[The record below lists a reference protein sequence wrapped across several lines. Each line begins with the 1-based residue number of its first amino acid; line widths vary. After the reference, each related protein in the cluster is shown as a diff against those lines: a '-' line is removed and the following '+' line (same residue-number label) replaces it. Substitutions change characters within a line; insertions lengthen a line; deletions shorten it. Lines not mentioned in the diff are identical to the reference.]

1 MSQPYKIVLI
11 ALGVLVTI
19 LIAGASYL
27 STLISPDKL
36 TQRLIAEVRDATGR
50 DLAIAGP
57 VSLHFFPTIAVSA
70 EQLSFSN
77 APWSQQSQMASLE
90 KVALEI
96 SLMPLLSRRIEV
108 SRVELS
114 GLHLHLETNAKG
126 EGNWLMGDAA
136 SPSSKTK
143 PLASDSLPASAQAG
157 SAVDT
162 VDGNLIS
169 IENLQLS
176 NGRIDYQPSGGTASR
191 YQIAR
196 VAMQGGG
203 DTVINAELKQDALAV
218 TVKGKMTSIREILQ
232 SIGSKAI
239 DVAFDFEV
247 GLNSKPAQLKG
258 TVALDPIKPSQF
270 TLSFKANEL
279 DLSALPAFTRTT
291 PPTTAAPAASPVNA
305 ATKALNAVTAS
316 NQATTTARTGE
327 QFFSDAPLPLQSL
340 PNGNGSLDMEIAQL
354 VLPSKVVLNK
364 VAVVARLSLQQ
375 IDVPQISFLLGSGQF
390 DGSVRISDT
399 QGTPNWV
406 FKGGASG
413 FTLEQLLA
421 STASKGKVSGGNMH
435 AAFNLTSSGKS
446 PHQIASSL
454 NGQSQITVGSARLAS
469 SFLNQ
474 GGDVLVTLF
483 DAINPMRK
491 KSNETVLECAVV
503 YLPAKGGVVSVA
515 DSVGIETDRLN
526 VVLAGS
532 VNLNSEGINLAI
544 YSKEKSGL
552 RAGVDLANL
561 VRLQGTLVKPQVG
574 VNKEAVVNQ
583 ALALGLGF
591 LTGGASIIA
600 QNAEGVMNKPHPCR
614 DAMRSWE
621 SIYLR
626 SNTEIKIPAKK
637 AVQKPEMV
645 KPLTTVETSINTTA
659 LMTNKKSPMLRALS
673 GGMSKIRMGLTIALA
688 KPNTK
693 AATISAAASS
703 N

>member
-1 MSQPYKIVLI
+1 MSRPYKVALI

-19 LIAGASYL
+19 LVAGASYL

-50 DLAIAGP
+50 ELAIAGP
-57 VSLHFFPTIAVSA
+57 VSLHFFPKIAVSA

-77 APWSQQSQMASLE
+77 ASWSQQSQMASLE

-136 SPSSKTK
+136 SSSSKAK
-143 PLASDSLPASAQAG
+143 PPAQAG
-157 SAVDT
+157 SAVDAA
-162 VDGNLIS
+162 DGNLIS

-203 DTVINAELKQDALAV
+203 GDTVINAELKQDALAV
-218 TVKGKMTSIREILQ
+218 TVKGKMTSIREVLQ

-258 TVALDPIKPSQF
+258 TVALDPVKPSQF
-270 TLSFKANEL
+270 ALSFKANEL
-279 DLSALPAFTRTT
+279 DLSALPAFASTAA
-291 PPTTAAPAASPVNA
+291 PTTAAPAASPINA

-340 PNGNGSLDMEIAQL
+340 PNGNGSLDVEIAQL

-364 VAVVARLSLQQ
+364 VAVVARLSPQQ
-375 IDVPQISFLLGSGQF
+375 IDVPQIGFLLGSGQF
-390 DGSVRISDT
+390 DGSARISNT

-421 STASKGKVSGGNMH
+421 STASKGKVSGGNMR

-446 PHQIASSL
+446 PHQIASNL

-532 VNLNSEGINLAI
+532 VNLNSERINLAI
-544 YSKEKSGL
+544 YPKEKSGL
-552 RAGVDLANL
+552 SAGVDLANL

-626 SNTEIKIPAKK
+626 S
-637 AVQKPEMV
+637 
-645 KPLTTVETSINTTA
+645 
-659 LMTNKKSPMLRALS
+659 
-673 GGMSKIRMGLTIALA
+673 
-688 KPNTK
+688 
-693 AATISAAASS
+693 
-703 N
+703 

>member
-77 APWSQQSQMASLE
+77 ASWSQQSQMASLE

-136 SPSSKTK
+136 SSSSKAK
-143 PLASDSLPASAQAG
+143 PPAQAG
-157 SAVDT
+157 STVDT
-162 VDGNLIS
+162 ADGNLIS

-203 DTVINAELKQDALAV
+203 GDTVINAELKQDALAV
-218 TVKGKMTSIREILQ
+218 TVKGKMTSIREVLQ

-247 GLNSKPAQLKG
+247 ALNSKPAQLKG
-258 TVALDPIKPSQF
+258 TVVLDPVKPSQF
-270 TLSFKANEL
+270 ALSFKANEL
-279 DLSALPAFTRTT
+279 DLSALPAFASTAA
-291 PPTTAAPAASPVNA
+291 PTTAGPAASPINA

-340 PNGNGSLDMEIAQL
+340 PNGNGSLDVEIAQL

-364 VAVVARLSLQQ
+364 VAVVARLSPQQ
-375 IDVPQISFLLGSGQF
+375 IDVPQIGFLLGSGQF
-390 DGSVRISDT
+390 DGSARISNT

-421 STASKGKVSGGNMH
+421 STASKGKVSGGNMR

-446 PHQIASSL
+446 PHQIASNL
-454 NGQSQITVGSARLAS
+454 NGQSQITIGSARLAS

-503 YLPAKGGVVSVA
+503 YLPTKSGVVSVA

-532 VNLNSEGINLAI
+532 INLNSERINLAI
-544 YSKEKSGL
+544 YPKEKSGL
-552 RAGVDLANL
+552 SAGVDLANL

-626 SNTEIKIPAKK
+626 S
-637 AVQKPEMV
+637 
-645 KPLTTVETSINTTA
+645 
-659 LMTNKKSPMLRALS
+659 
-673 GGMSKIRMGLTIALA
+673 
-688 KPNTK
+688 
-693 AATISAAASS
+693 
-703 N
+703 

>member
-11 ALGVLVTI
+11 ALAA
-19 LIAGASYL
+19 LIALLVAGTSYL

-50 DLAIAGP
+50 ELAIAGP
-57 VSLHFFPTIAVSA
+57 VSLHFFPKIAVSA

-77 APWSQQSQMASLE
+77 AAWSQRSQMASLE

-96 SLMPLLSRRIEV
+96 NLMPLLSRRIEV

-114 GLHLHLETNAKG
+114 GLRLHLETNAKG
-126 EGNWLMGDAA
+126 EGNWQMGDAA
-136 SPSSKTK
+136 ASSNKTK
-143 PLASDSLPASAQAG
+143 PSASDALPGHPQAADSG
-157 SAVDT
+157 DT

-169 IENLQLS
+169 IENLHLS
-176 NGRIDYQPSGGTASR
+176 NAHIDYQPSGGAVSNYR
-191 YQIAR
+191 IAR
-196 VAMQGGG
+196 IAMQGSGR
-203 DTVINAELKQDALAV
+203 DTAISAELKQDALAV
-218 TVKGKMTSIREILQ
+218 TVKGKMTSVREVLQ
-232 SIGSKAI
+232 SVGSKAI

-247 GLNSKPAQLKG
+247 GLNSKPVQLKG
-258 TVALDPIKPSQF
+258 TVALDPVKPSQF
-270 TLSFKANEL
+270 ALSLKANEL
-279 DLSALPAFTRTT
+279 DLSALPAFARTA
-291 PPTTAAPAASPVNA
+291 PPTKSVPATSPANA

-316 NQATTTARTGE
+316 NQAATTARTGE
-327 QFFSDAPLPLQSL
+327 QFFSDTPLPLQSL
-340 PNGNGSLDMEIAQL
+340 PNGNGSLDVEIAQL

-364 VAVVARLSLQQ
+364 VVMAARLSPQQ

-390 DGSVRISDT
+390 DGSARISNT

-421 STASKGKVSGGNMH
+421 STASKGKVSGGDMR
-435 AAFNLTSSGKS
+435 AAFNLTGSGKS
-446 PHQIASSL
+446 LHQIASNL
-454 NGQSQITVGSARLAS
+454 NGQSQITIGSARLAS

-503 YLPAKGGVVSVA
+503 YLPTKSGVVSVA

-532 VNLNSEGINLAI
+532 INLNSERINLAI
-544 YSKEKSGL
+544 YPKEKSGL
-552 RAGVDLANL
+552 SAGVDLANL

-600 QNAEGVMNKPHPCR
+600 QNAEGVINKPHPCR

-626 SNTEIKIPAKK
+626 S
-637 AVQKPEMV
+637 
-645 KPLTTVETSINTTA
+645 
-659 LMTNKKSPMLRALS
+659 
-673 GGMSKIRMGLTIALA
+673 
-688 KPNTK
+688 
-693 AATISAAASS
+693 
-703 N
+703 